1 MSILIMTRVFTK
13 RFGSCTRKAIAV
25 KLADHADDEGKGIWP
40 SLARLAASCDVSES
54 TARRTLADF
63 VSEGLLR
70 LVKEGGNGPG
80 STNRYDFDLAVL
92 EAMPGALE
100 VAQSAQEKGVTVT
113 PLENAKGLTGDNKGV
128 TDNDEGCHRDTQT
141 IREPSDNHHSQPR
154 ASATVPPD
162 GGERKVIADLEDQ
175 KKPEQRLELAWWK
188 LINGWP
194 NLTGF
199 PSEKGKRV
207 FAGMS
212 EEDRST
218 AVAKRDAWLAMLK
231 QQRRDY
237 VPTPATYLRERL
249 FESVADAATATVA
262 SVELAPFGKAWMSWR
277 LYLLATLPA
286 RQWRPTPM
294 QQRLAAEGMGHLFD
308 DNRRNA
314 KYPLV
319 HALDIDAERG
329 LGRRLKP
336 GEEAPDA
343 DSFVRIKRG
352 SDEWHAWQHW
362 HQERDWPWINPPK
375 HVEWVFVPSSMP
387 SDGEATGAE
396 QAA

>member
-1 MSILIMTRVFTK
+1 MSILVMTRVFGK

-54 TARRTLADF
+54 TARRTLAEF
-63 VSEGLLR
+63 VSEGLLK

-92 EAMPGALE
+92 DSMPGALE
-100 VAQSAQEKGVTVT
+100 VTQTRQEKGVTVT
-113 PLENAKGLTGDNKGV
+113 PLENAKGVTDNNKGV
-128 TDNDEGCHRDTQT
+128 TDDAEGCHRDTQT
-141 IREPSDNHHSQPR
+141 IIEPSGNHHSQPR
-154 ASATVPPD
+154 EGATVPPD
-162 GGERKVIADLEDQ
+162 GAEREVDPDSGKEAERTFKRFAPTWPTWVSDSTPAARRAWDALPPGER
-175 KKPEQRLELAWWK
+175 
-188 LINGWP
+188 
-194 NLTGF
+194 
-199 PSEKGKRV
+199 
-207 FAGMS
+207 
-212 EEDRST
+212 
-218 AVAKRDAWLAMLK
+218 
-231 QQRRDY
+231 
-237 VPTPATYLRERL
+237 ER
-249 FESVADAATATVA
+249 AA
-262 SVELAPFGKAWMSWR
+262 ELAPAYLAAEKASGRTKTCALAVYLAERRWEKLAPSTVKAMTSPRHELPAYGKAWMAWR
-277 LYLLATLPA
+277 LHLLATMPA
-286 RQWRPTPM
+286 RHWQPTAA
-294 QQRLAAEGMGHLFD
+294 QRAMISAGKGHMFD
-308 DNRRNA
+308 DVRRHA
-314 KYPLV
+314 QHPLV

-375 HVEWVFVPSSMP
+375 HVEWVFLPSSMP
-387 SDGEATGAE
+387 SAGEATGAE